1 LKPKLEEMA
10 SIKPLSTTEIA
21 HELAQLDTNYKV
33 TDASIRKIGQLLSKN
48 DFIKRNKKVNG
59 SSIKSWVI
67 KRNNQGLSYMYDIN
81 KPLFGEN

>member
-33 TDASIRKIGQLLSKN
+33 TDASIRKIGQCSARM
-48 DFIKRNKKVNG
+48 I
-59 SSIKSWVI
+59 S
-67 KRNNQGLSYMYDIN
+67 
-81 KPLFGEN
+81 

>member
-1 LKPKLEEMA
+1 MA